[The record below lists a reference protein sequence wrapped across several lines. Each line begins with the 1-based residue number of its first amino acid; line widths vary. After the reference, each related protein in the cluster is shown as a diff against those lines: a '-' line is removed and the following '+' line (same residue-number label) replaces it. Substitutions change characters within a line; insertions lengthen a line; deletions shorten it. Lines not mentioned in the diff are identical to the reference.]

1 MNFAEWCSYS
11 CDLND
16 INIYINECRKLYSHE
31 YVRKIVIDIR
41 RLMKAINAPFADK
54 LRLPR
59 VPKRRKR
66 VFKKAHIQQLI
77 KQIEQLKCKS
87 LRLRTKAAVL
97 LAATSGLRSSEI
109 YQLTLS
115 DIDLENR
122 IVLVNFGKTAGTSKT
137 IKDFEERFSFFSI
150 EARTAIEEY
159 IDNCKSSTP
168 STPSTPRLF
177 PESSIRRA
185 FKQLNTDLRLKHMR
199 KFFSQ
204 QSDRLGMPTAA
215 KKILM
220 GHSLHG
226 DVDLQHYDYQ
236 DEEELKQIYD
246 RYWRDF
252 KILDQAHSLKAV
264 RL

>member
-1 MNFAEWCSYS
+1 
-11 CDLND
+11 
-16 INIYINECRKLYSHE
+16 
-31 YVRKIVIDIR
+31 
-41 RLMKAINAPFADK
+41 MKAINAPFADK

-115 DIDLENR
+115 DIDFENR
-122 IVLVNFGKTAGTSKT
+122 IVLVNFGKTAGTSRT

-159 IDNCKSSTP
+159 IDNYKS

-204 QSDRLGMPTAA
+204 
-215 KKILM
+215 
-220 GHSLHG
+220 
-226 DVDLQHYDYQ
+226 
-236 DEEELKQIYD
+236 
-246 RYWRDF
+246 
-252 KILDQAHSLKAV
+252 
-264 RL
+264 

>member
-1 MNFAEWCSYS
+1 
-11 CDLND
+11 
-16 INIYINECRKLYSHE
+16 
-31 YVRKIVIDIR
+31 
-41 RLMKAINAPFADK
+41 MKAINAPFADK
-54 LRLPR
+54 LRLPK

-66 VFKKAHIQQLI
+66 VFKKTHIQQLI
-77 KQIEQLKCKS
+77 KQIEQLKFKS

-122 IVLVNFGKTAGTSKT
+122 VVFVNFGKTAGTSKT

-168 STPSTPRLF
+168 RLF
-177 PESSIRRA
+177 PESCIRRA

-204 QSDRLGMPTAA
+204 QSDRLGMPTSI
-215 KKILM
+215 KRMLM
-220 GHSLHG
+220 GHSLRG
-226 DVDLQHYDYQ
+226 DVDLQHYDFQ
-236 DEEELKQIYD
+236 DEEELKKIYD

-252 KILDQAHSLKAV
+252 RILDS
-264 RL
+264 